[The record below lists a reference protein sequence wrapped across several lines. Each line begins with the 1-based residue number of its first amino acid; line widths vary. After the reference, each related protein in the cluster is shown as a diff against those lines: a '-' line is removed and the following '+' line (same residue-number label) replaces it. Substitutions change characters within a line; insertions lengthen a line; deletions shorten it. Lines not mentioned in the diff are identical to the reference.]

1 MEGKM
6 ARYNVLLGKDKKL
19 DEALKAIQSEEA
31 MKKWCKETME
41 KFDTNK
47 NGVLDHEEYIE
58 FMKYV

>member
-19 DEALKAIQSEEA
+19 DEALHAIQCEES
-31 MKKWCKETME
+31 MKSWCAETME